1 MLKILILESIQSFK
15 FKYLNKYFQ
24 FLWYN
29 LIFTYNN
36 NNKMFEFQDFKWFI
50 NEKNKK
56 NKKRFKSKWAEDF
69 FLKKKK
75 LDKHGRRPQS

>member
-36 NNKMFEFQDFKWFI
+36 NNKMFEFQDFK
-50 NEKNKK
+50 
-56 NKKRFKSKWAEDF
+56 
-69 FLKKKK
+69 
-75 LDKHGRRPQS
+75 